1 MQVRVQVGSMTSDQ
15 LASFRQAVTASM
27 GISDDR
33 GYSAWAGIHG
43 LPLPISCQHGNPLFL
58 PWHRAYLYLF
68 EKSLQDQVAGVTL
81 PWWDWTS
88 ATSHTQGVPDSYTD
102 TSTDNPLQSATVAIS
117 ASDIEQ
123 LRTEQPGAVS
133 DGDNP
138 VIVRDPDVPDALPQA
153 ATIDSILEAPTFED
167 FTGRLENV
175 HDAVHVWVGGSM
187 SIIDI
192 AAFDPVFW
200 AHHAMIDRLWY
211 LWQMRQP
218 NVSVPAPLL
227 NSALD
232 PFPLTVSQVLDIS
245 QLGYEYAV
253 TAIA

>member
-1 MQVRVQVGSMTSDQ
+1 MQVRVEVRAMTSGQ

-33 GYSAWAGIHG
+33 GYSAQAGIHG
-43 LPLPISCQHGNPLFL
+43 LPGPMWCQHGTPLFL

-88 ATSHTQGVPDSYTD
+88 AASHSQGIPDSYTD
-102 TSTDNPLQSATVAIS
+102 TSANNPLQSATVAIS

-123 LRTEQPGAVS
+123 LRTSSPGVMS

-138 VIVRDPDVPDALPQA
+138 VTVRDPDVPDALPRA
-153 ATIDSILEAPTFED
+153 ATIDSILDASTFED
-167 FTGRLENV
+167 FYTRLENV
-175 HDAVHVWVGGSM
+175 HNDVHGWVGGSM
-187 SIIDI
+187 SIIPI
-192 AAFDPVFW
+192 AAYDPVFW

-211 LWQMRQP
+211 VWQMRQP

-227 NSALD
+227 NSALA
-232 PFPLTVSQVLDIS
+232 PFPLTVSQVLDIG
-245 QLGYEYAV
+245 QLGYEYSVA
-253 TAIA
+253 AIT